1 MSAPEYHE
9 IESQLAGSRALTDL
23 PEAHGTLAGA
33 LCSGEGMGVQDW
45 LREIFPEGIAGAAEV
60 PMLTVFEWTQ
70 HVLRTGQLEF
80 QLLLPDDN
88 EPLAVRAA
96 ALGQWCQG
104 FLYGLGSNPLP
115 DVDRLPAEVGEIVR
129 DLTALTR
136 IDVDASES
144 DEDNEQ
150 AYAELVEFVRV
161 GVQLL
166 HDELA
171 PFRQPAGG
179 SRCATTVGD
188 RDNDADFDP
197 DFDVDGDTGGPTSI
211 H

>member
-1 MSAPEYHE
+1 MSTPEFHL
-9 IESQLAGSRALTDL
+9 IQRQLAGSRALTDL

-33 LCSGEGMGVQDW
+33 LCSADDLSLQDW
-45 LREIFPEGIAGAAEV
+45 LREIFPDGSAGEAEGA
-60 PMLTVFEWTQ
+60 THSVFEWTR
-70 HVLRTGQLEF
+70 HVLRSGQLEF
-80 QLLLPDDN
+80 HPLLPDDDV
-88 EPLAVRAA
+88 PVAARAA

-115 DVDRLPAEVGEIVR
+115 DVEQLPQEIAEIVQ
-129 DLTALTR
+129 DLTAMTR
-136 IDVDASES
+136 IEVDDSES
-144 DEDNEQ
+144 AEDNEQ

-171 PFRQPAGG
+171 RFRERSAPPA
-179 SRCATTVGD
+179 ATTAGEAADDDDFED
-188 RDNDADFDP
+188 RND
-197 DFDVDGDTGGPTSI
+197 GPVSI